1 MKVNLALLK
10 FVALILFVLCA
21 ILFFADVRYDVTW
34 GLFALAFACRVAADI
49 GK

>member
-1 MKVNLALLK
+1 MKVNLALLRI
-10 FVALILFVLCA
+10 VALLLFILCA
-21 ILFFADVRYDVTW
+21 ILFFADVKYQVTW